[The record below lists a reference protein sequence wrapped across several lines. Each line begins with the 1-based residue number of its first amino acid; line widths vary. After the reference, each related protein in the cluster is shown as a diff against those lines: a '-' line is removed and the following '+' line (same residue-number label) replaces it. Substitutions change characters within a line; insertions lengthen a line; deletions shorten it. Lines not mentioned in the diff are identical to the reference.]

1 MESLLPLGFVIVI
14 VGALATQIFKIL
26 QEYERG
32 VIFFLGRFQTVK
44 GPGLIILIPFLQ
56 RMTKVDLRVIVLDV
70 PTQDVISRDNV
81 SVRVNAVIYFRIV
94 DPEKAIIR
102 VANVF
107 EATSQLSQTTLR
119 SVLGQHDLTFVP
131 LPHSGKI
138 VGQVTQAASH
148 EVAKQQPAWVDCRCG
163 EGDDEQRVI
172 FSGDLGADET
182 PLLAPP
188 DQPEGCDVLVM
199 ESTYGDRL
207 HRNWSETWQEMGE
220 VFNKAQSEKG
230 NILIPAFAVGRTQE
244 LLYTFKRH
252 FEEWNIG
259 DWDIFLD
266 SPMAIESTKVYAK
279 HSKIYDLDASEA
291 KQENGSIFD
300 LPNLHMTS
308 STEQSLKINQVK
320 SGAIIIAGS
329 GMCTG
334 GRIKHHFDHNIWR
347 DHAHVIIVGFQA
359 RGTLG
364 RKLVDGIDRISLWK
378 KSVPVRAG
386 IHTIGGLSA
395 HADQQGLINWFQHF
409 KNKPEDA
416 TLYSALAQLAFN
428 SQDFDLAEKA
438 VTKALDL
445 KPSNDDNALYA
456 KLLEK
461 SHDFEK
467 ANKVY
472 QGLLN

>member
-1 MESLLPLGFVIVI
+1 MYIEFFG
-14 VGALATQIFKIL
+14 ATQEVTGSCFMLTIENKKIL
-26 QEYERG
+26 VDCGMIQGSSSHERHNYDPFPFSTDEIDA
-32 VIFFLGRFQTVK
+32 VILTHAHLDHSGRIPLLVK
-44 GPGLIILIPFLQ
+44 RGFNGPIYAHKA
-56 RMTKVDLRVIVLDV
+56 TVDLCDILFQDAGFLNEKDARWQNKIRNHDAKDIIEPLFTKEEAKYAMRYFKPLDYSQFQSILPGINVTLHDAGHILGSSIVELDLQANGQKRRVV
-70 PTQDVISRDNV
+70 
-81 SVRVNAVIYFRIV
+81 
-94 DPEKAIIR
+94 
-102 VANVF
+102 
-107 EATSQLSQTTLR
+107 
-119 SVLGQHDLTFVP
+119 
-131 LPHSGKI
+131 
-138 VGQVTQAASH
+138 
-148 EVAKQQPAWVDCRCG
+148 
-163 EGDDEQRVI
+163 
-172 FSGDLGADET
+172 FSGDLGHLGAPILRDPTYLDSAD
-182 PLLAPP
+182 
-188 DQPEGCDVLVM
+188 LVIM

-220 VFNKAQSEKG
+220 IFNKAQSEKG

-364 RKLVDGIDRISLWK
+364 RKLVDGMDRISLWK
-378 KSVPVRAG
+378 KSVPVRASV
-386 IHTIGGLSA
+386 HTIGGLSA
-395 HADQQGLINWFQHF
+395 HADQQGLINWFLHF
-409 KNKPEDA
+409 KNKPDLVLVHGEPEA
-416 TLYSALAQLAFN
+416 MNTLASEI
-428 SQDFDLAEKA
+428 AELTNAKI
-438 VTKALDL
+438 TKASYRQ
-445 KPSNDDNALYA
+445 KI
-456 KLLEK
+456 LL
-461 SHDFEK
+461 
-467 ANKVY
+467 
-472 QGLLN
+472 